1 MIRLVALSGV
11 PLYEQ
16 SGEECVGVTE
26 GQTGL
31 AILEMPLDD
40 LRALGSALLGPVVVI
55 PTATHS
61 DEPMQVYQFE
71 TGATYYVAARD
82 ISQATAAFL
91 EGAKDFED
99 AESLDDG
106 FTIEKVPPAKWKDW
120 TFNDEES
127 GDKASFAELVAST
140 KEAAVLTGSEWP

>member
-1 MIRLVALSGV
+1 M
-11 PLYEQ
+11 
-16 SGEECVGVTE
+16 
-26 GQTGL
+26 
-31 AILEMPLDD
+31 
-40 LRALGSALLGPVVVI
+40 
-55 PTATHS
+55 
-61 DEPMQVYQFE
+61 
-71 TGATYYVAARD
+71 AARD

-106 FTIEKVPPAKWKDW
+106 FTIEKVPPAKWMAW

-127 GDKASFAELVAST
+127 GDKASFAELVSST